1 MELRQLRYFVAVA
14 EEEHFSHAASREF
27 IASSSVS
34 EQIKALE
41 RDLGA
46 RLFERTSRHVRLTEA
61 GRALLIVARHILDD
75 VGAAREAVAR
85 TAEGSIGTLRLGW
98 PPAGEPAPID
108 RIVAAFH
115 RTHPGVAVVS
125 RVLSA
130 ADAVR
135 AVSDG
140 DLDAAFVHSKAAS
153 THLEFASLQRRE
165 FKVALA
171 AGHPLASRAVV
182 TLGELRQARH
192 VVFPRH
198 DNPPVYHYLYDE
210 LLGGVTPAVEHGASL
225 EAVLG
230 IVAADDVVAL
240 RFENRLPTVTWGG
253 VVYRPIAP
261 PAPFVDLGLTWR
273 TRTTDPLVAALEAL
287 AVGLAHTTH
296 AIQDHHSDQPNE
308 ASPITS

>member
-46 RLFERTSRHVRLTEA
+46 MLFERTSRHVRLTEA
-61 GRALLIVARHILDD
+61 GRALLTVARHILDD
-75 VGAAREAVAR
+75 VDTAREAVTR
-85 TAEGSIGTLRLGW
+85 TATGSTGTLRLGW
-98 PPAGEPAPID
+98 PPVGEPAPVD
-108 RIVAAFH
+108 RIVSAFR
-115 RTHPGVAVVS
+115 RTHPDVEVVS

-130 ADAVR
+130 ADATR
-135 AVSDG
+135 AVADG
-140 DLDAAFVHSKAAS
+140 DLDVAFVHSRS
-153 THLEFASLQRRE
+153 PSLHLEFASLQRRE

-171 AGHPLASRAVV
+171 AGHPLASRPVL
-182 TLGELRQARH
+182 TLHGLRHVRH
-192 VVFPRH
+192 VVFPRR

-230 IVAADDVVAL
+230 IVAASDLVAL
-240 RFENRLPTVTWGG
+240 RFEDRLPPVTWGG
-253 VVYRPIAP
+253 VVYRPVAS
-261 PAPFVDLGLTWR
+261 PAPYVDLGLTWR
-273 TRTTDPLVAALEAL
+273 TTSTEPLVAALEAV
-287 AVGLAHTTH
+287 AVGIAQTALALPN
-296 AIQDHHSDQPNE
+296 HSEEPNE
-308 ASPITS
+308 PSPIAP